1 MVKGREA
8 RENMFTEREKRIK
21 EMHEKELRD
30 HELRVLKE
38 RELHEG
44 TRSQSSSK

>member
-8 RENMFTEREKRIK
+8 RETMFREREKRIK

-30 HELRVLKE
+30 HEL
-38 RELHEG
+38 
-44 TRSQSSSK
+44 